1 MSDAE
6 LNALERD
13 VEQARARFA
22 DDLAR
27 LRSPSTL
34 ARFKDDAWAEARETK
49 DELVGKTT
57 EAAKDGAQRLF
68 TELKERAAANPV
80 AALAIGAGL
89 AWRLVHRPPIAT
101 LLVGMGVVGLLRT
114 TSPARDS
121 EPYMG
126 LYDEDPRLRYRD
138 GASEP
143 GLVARAGELADVVKD
158 KVQDWSAE
166 AGDAA
171 RATTTQVAETTTA
184 VAERASRALR
194 DVRDVARD
202 AAENVGER
210 ATAMAERASDGL
222 HDAKHTARITTAGV
236 SDKAAAV
243 AGQASQAVQ
252 DASDTVRETVAHM
265 ADKAAVL
272 GQQASARLHDAIPD
286 REHRDTYLLGAAAL
300 AVAAAVGV
308 AYQRRSHHAESADD
322 RR

>member
-1 MSDAE
+1 MSDGK

-34 ARFKDDAWAEARETK
+34 ARFKDDAWAEARATK

-89 AWRLVHRPPIAT
+89 AWRLVHKPPIAT

-114 TSPARDS
+114 SARNP

-126 LYDEDPRLRYRD
+126 LHDEDPRLLHRY
-138 GASEP
+138 GAREP
-143 GLVARAGELADVVKD
+143 DLAARAGELADVVKD
-158 KVQDWSAE
+158 KVQDWSAD

-171 RATTTQVAETTTA
+171 RATATQVAEATTA

-202 AAENVGER
+202 AAENVGEH
-210 ATAMAERASDGL
+210 ATAAAERASDGL
-222 HDAKHTARITTAGV
+222 HDARNTARITAAGV

-265 ADKAAVL
+265 ADRAAVM
-272 GQQASARLHDAIPD
+272 GQQASARLHDAMPD

-308 AYQRRSHHAESADD
+308 AYQRRSHHAQSADD